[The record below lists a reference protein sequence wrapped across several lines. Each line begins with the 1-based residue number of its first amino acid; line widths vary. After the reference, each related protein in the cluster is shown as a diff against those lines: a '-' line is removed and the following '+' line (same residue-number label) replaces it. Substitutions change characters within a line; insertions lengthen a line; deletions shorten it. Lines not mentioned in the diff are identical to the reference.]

1 MDEAFNW
8 AQLGTVAG
16 VATAVTLLTQTL
28 KRFVPRVDPKWIA
41 LGLSLI
47 ISLTHMI
54 AFLGIRIETAVLTLL
69 NAVVAAGAAIGF
81 APDENKPASPRRYGQ
96 VGWLDVLYRFTF

>member
-54 AFLGIRIETAVLTLL
+54 AFLDIRIETAVLTLL
-69 NAVVAAGAAIGF
+69 NAVVAAGAAIGEYEAF
-81 APDENKPASPRRYGQ
+81 ICPISAQIACRKGVKRDE
-96 VGWLDVLYRFTF
+96 